1 MFSCFGVRCAGGVA
15 HIYIYIFSKKKSS
28 FGFDFLLEVLK
39 VLKLLGTKN

>member
-1 MFSCFGVRCAGGVA
+1 MFSCFGVRCAGGGGST
-15 HIYIYIFSKKKSS
+15 YIFFLNFS